1 MVLSV
6 MRLKTAV
13 NAVHA
18 AHAGTLVYLISVI
31 QNTREGLI
39 MSELQEWKSRVN
51 EKARDLYAV
60 LNEQCAARDLIDSL
74 DDIVNDI
81 VDENFLQYGT
91 DLDNGM
97 GV

>member
-1 MVLSV
+1 
-6 MRLKTAV
+6 
-13 NAVHA
+13 
-18 AHAGTLVYLISVI
+18 
-31 QNTREGLI
+31 

-51 EKARDLYAV
+51 EKARDLYTV